1 MRGDLSQAWRLQ
13 IKAPFARAVIA
24 GRIDGVV
31 EQSPSVAVT
40 RRTGCAFFWIQS
52 MVRDEG
58 ERTLLHD
65 LDRSIQSLSARADS
79 ADRDIVALTGIYYN
93 LLRRWAVV

>member
-1 MRGDLSQAWRLQ
+1 MVLY
-13 IKAPFARAVIA
+13 
-24 GRIDGVV
+24 
-31 EQSPSVAVT
+31 PSSSLHQVTPVT
-40 RRTGCAFFWIQS
+40 RGERVCAFFWIQS